1 MANREKPMRMW
12 ARIPETLEKGM
23 FCNQG
28 RVVSLPGFAD
38 KIDSF
43 SYVSF
48 FNLFGDI
55 SKRPSVK
62 RRVRKGAVNPRKAK
76 KR

>member
-12 ARIPETLEKGM
+12 ARIPETLENVCFAIKEESI
-23 FCNQG
+23 F
-28 RVVSLPGFAD
+28 LPGFAD

-43 SYVSF
+43 SNVSF